1 MLAAYWLADTSLQ
14 KETSIMNNQSAGRPA
29 TLSPEPSDSDIRDY
43 AYHLYRQSDFAPGHD
58 LDNWLEAIECL
69 KANIPAD
76 RSGTRLHEYV
86 NSHESGEFPLLS
98 LEAKILAS

>member
-1 MLAAYWLADTSLQ
+1 
-14 KETSIMNNQSAGRPA
+14 MNNQSAGRPA
-29 TLSPEPSDSDIRDY
+29 TLSIELSDGDIRDY
-43 AYHLYRQSDFAPGHD
+43 AYHLFQQGNCVPGHD

-69 KANIPAD
+69 KAKIPSN

-98 LEAKILAS
+98 IEARILAS